1 MKRALII
8 QGGWQGHQPA
18 LVADLLGG
26 VLRQHDFDVEIAD
39 TLDACR
45 DEAKLQALDLIVPL
59 WTMGTIEQD
68 QLRPLLNAVR
78 DGVGIAGC
86 HGGMADSFRNETE
99 YQFMVGGQW
108 VAHPGN
114 DGVDHEIRI
123 LNDAPNNLL
132 KGIADFRVSTEQYY
146 MHVDP
151 AVRVLAVTPFADV
164 AMPVVWTKHYGLGK
178 VFYCSLGHQA
188 NVVAIPEVTE
198 IMRRGMLWAA
208 DKVNDER

>member
-1 MKRALII
+1 MKRALIV

-18 LVADLLGG
+18 QVADILGG
-26 VLRQHDFDVEIAD
+26 VLRQHDFEVEIAD

-45 DEAKLQALDLIVPL
+45 DDAKLLALDLIVPI
-59 WTMGTIEQD
+59 WTMGTIEQE
-68 QLRPLLNAVR
+68 QLRPILHAVR
-78 DGVGIAGC
+78 EGVGIAGC

-114 DGVDHEIRI
+114 DGVDHDIRI

-151 AVRVLAVTPFADV
+151 AIRVLAVTPFADV
-164 AMPVVWTKHYGLGK
+164 QMPVVWTKHYGLGK

-188 NVVAIPEVTE
+188 NIVALPEVTE

-208 DKVNDER
+208 DKVTA